1 MAFPMRALID
11 DLLLK
16 SISDMGEGVV
26 VFDFPRIVYSNEAF
40 QRITTQ
46 SEHQLQELET
56 FSSLVLPADRSR
68 VEERL
73 QRFRSGQEPLE
84 HLDFRIQRPNSR
96 PVSVEAVFSRW
107 PEEGPARIIA
117 LVREVTRR
125 HASSRVDK
133 SFQFLFEKSPNPML
147 VYDAASRAIL
157 AVNDAIIGLYGYSA
171 EEFKRL
177 NLLDLVSPGEQDRLL
192 RNLDFITENNAE
204 YFCDPLPLRHRRK
217 DGSQMEVSAVCQT
230 IEYGGTAA
238 RLLLIQDMTSDRN
251 TERALADSQQRLRAI
266 FESGLQGIYLMDL
279 EGRIIEMNPT
289 AVRIGR
295 SFLGTDP
302 KSGDALESVVP
313 AEIRPRFEE
322 SFQKALT
329 GETLR
334 FEFEARLTDGTLS
347 WYEGILNPVK
357 EKDGRQGGVCLSLFN
372 VTDRKKAEDDSRQ
385 SEERFRRLFDN
396 ANDAI
401 FLFELR
407 EDGTAGQYLEVN
419 EVATHRMGYSREQFL
434 EMTPLDI
441 LEPKQR
447 RDMVNIWKKLIAQTH
462 LTFERTHVTSA
473 GVKMPVEVSAHIF
486 NWGGRRAVLSIA
498 RDLTERKRAEE
509 IIRRQAYY
517 DPLTNL
523 PNRTLFKDRLEQ
535 AMTHAKRSQQTL
547 GVMLLDLDRFKT
559 INETLGHN
567 LGDRLLVGV
576 AERLLAQSGEGWT
589 LARLTGDE
597 FIFLIPQVANADEL
611 YQHASNVIACLR
623 DPFHLGAQ
631 EVHTSCGL
639 GIVMYPGDGEDA
651 ETLLRN
657 AETAMYRAKEQGR
670 NNYQLYT
677 AVMNAKAFKQLLMEN
692 SMRRALERNEFIV
705 HFQPQVDL
713 ETKRVVGAEALVRW
727 QHPDLGLVF
736 PTEFIGLAEDTGL
749 IVPLGE
755 WVLKEACRQNKAW
768 QAKGLPPITVA
779 VNLSARQF
787 LQKGLSTRVGDILK
801 ETGLDPQ
808 WLGLEITE
816 SVALKDADFTLASLH
831 DLRSM
836 GLRLALDDFGTGYS
850 SLSYLKRFPIQT
862 IKIDQSFV
870 RDLATDP
877 NDAAIA
883 AAVMALARSLKLTVV
898 AEGVETE
905 EQLEFLRSQ
914 GCRYVQGYLMSHPLP
929 TDEFE
934 RFLAQPQVT
943 W

>member
-1 MAFPMRALID
+1 MAFPMKALID

-16 SISDMGEGVV
+16 SISDMGEGVLV
-26 VFDFPRIVYSNEAF
+26 LDFPRFVFTNEAF
-40 QRITTQ
+40 QKLSGYSNQ
-46 SEHQLQELET
+46 QLLDQATFFNLVSRNDLVRVQELLE
-56 FSSLVLPADRSR
+56 
-68 VEERL
+68 
-73 QRFRSGQEPLE
+73 RFRANQEPVE
-84 HLDFRIQRPNSR
+84 HMEFHLQKMHGHTTL
-96 PVSVEAVFSRW
+96 VEAVFSRW
-107 PEEGPARIIA
+107 PEEGPARVIA
-117 LVREVTRR
+117 LVREIAKK
-125 HASSRVDK
+125 HSIPKSDK

-147 VYDAASRAIL
+147 VYDLASRSIL
-157 AVNDAIIGLYGYSA
+157 AVNDAIMGLYGYS
-171 EEFKRL
+171 ESEFKML
-177 NLLDLVSPGEQDRLL
+177 NLLDLVAPSEVERVN
-192 RNLDFITENNAE
+192 RNLDFVSENNAE
-204 YFCDPLPLRHRRK
+204 YFCDPTPIHHHRK
-217 DGSQMEVSAVCQT
+217 DGTIMEVAAVCQT
-230 IEYGGTAA
+230 IEYTGLPA
-238 RLLLIQDMTSDRN
+238 RLLIIQDMTSDRRF
-251 TERALADSQQRLRAI
+251 ERGLTDSHQRLRAV
-266 FESGLQGIYLMDL
+266 FESGIQGIYLFDL
-279 EGRIIEMNPT
+279 NGRILEMNPKAKKIGKLILDKELRVGDSLE
-289 AVRIGR
+289 AVMPEITRVR
-295 SFLGTDP
+295 FHEDFLKAAAGE
-302 KSGDALESVVP
+302 SLRVEFDA
-313 AEIRPRFEE
+313 
-322 SFQKALT
+322 KMN
-329 GETLR
+329 
-334 FEFEARLTDGTLS
+334 DGTME
-347 WYEGILNPVK
+347 WYEGLFNPVK
-357 EKDGRQGGVCLSLFN
+357 EKDGRISGVCMSLLT
-372 VTDRKKAEDDSRQ
+372 VSARKNAEDQSRQ
-385 SEERFRRLFDN
+385 NEEKFRRLFDN

-401 FLFELR
+401 YLYELN
-407 EDGTAGQYLEVN
+407 EDGTPGKYLEVN
-419 EVATHRMGYSREQFL
+419 EVACRRMGYSRDEFL
-434 EMTPLDI
+434 DMIPLDI

-447 RDMVNIWKKLIAQTH
+447 KDMGNIWKKLAAQSH
-462 LTFERTHVTSA
+462 MTFERVHVTHA
-473 GVKMPVEVSAHIF
+473 GVRLPVEVSAHMF
-486 NWGGRRAVLSIA
+486 QWNGRRVVLSIA

-535 AMTHAKRSQQTL
+535 AMAHAKRSQQTL

-567 LGDRLLVGV
+567 LGDRLLIGV
-576 AERLLAQSGEGWT
+576 AERLLEQSSEGAT

-597 FIFLIPQVANADEL
+597 FIFLIPQVENTDEV
-611 YQHASNVIACLR
+611 YQHAARVIQSLKE
-623 DPFHLGAQ
+623 PFRLGTQ
-631 EVHTSCGL
+631 DVHTSCGL

-705 HFQPQVDL
+705 HYQPQVDL
-713 ETKRVVGAEALVRW
+713 ETRRVVGAEALVRW

-755 WVLKEACRQNKAW
+755 WVLKESCRQNKAW

-779 VNLSARQF
+779 VNLSGRQF
-787 LQKGLSTRVGDILK
+787 LQKGLATCVAEILK
-801 ETGLDPQ
+801 ETGLDAQ

-816 SVALKDADFTLASLH
+816 SVALKDADYTLASLR
-831 DLRSM
+831 DFRSM

-905 EQLEFLRSQ
+905 DQLEFLRAQ

-929 TDEFE
+929 NDEFE
-934 RFLAQPQVT
+934 RFLAQPHVT

>member
-16 SISDMGEGVV
+16 SISDMGEGVLV
-26 VFDFPRIVYSNEAF
+26 LDFPRFVYTNEAF
-40 QRITTQ
+40 QKLSGY
-46 SEHQLQELET
+46 SESQLSDLPT
-56 FSSLVLPADRSR
+56 FFDLVAPSDLVR
-68 VEERL
+68 VEEHL
-73 QRFRSGQEPLE
+73 QHFRAGQEPRE
-84 HLDFRIQRPNSR
+84 HIEFHLQKSNGRSTF
-96 PVSVEAVFSRW
+96 VEAVFSRW
-107 PEEGPARIIA
+107 PDEGPARVIG
-117 LVREVTRR
+117 LVREVSKK
-125 HASSRVDK
+125 HAMSRIDK

-147 VYDAASRAIL
+147 VYDSNTRAIL
-157 AVNDAIIGLYGYSA
+157 AVNDAIVGLYGYSR
-171 EEFKRL
+171 EEFKAL
-177 NLLDLVSPGEQDRLL
+177 NLVDLVATSEIEHLTK
-192 RNLDFITENNAE
+192 NLDFIREKNAE
-204 YFCDPLPLRHRRK
+204 YFCDPVPLHHRRK
-217 DGSQMEVSAVCQT
+217 DGSLMEVGAVCQA
-230 IEYGGTAA
+230 IEYAGLSAH
-238 RLLLIQDMTSDRN
+238 LLLIQDVTSGRKV
-251 TERALADSQQRLRAI
+251 ERALADSQQRLRAV
-266 FESGLQGIYLMDL
+266 FESGIQGIYLFAL
-279 EGRIIEMNPT
+279 TGRILEMNPT
-289 AVRIGR
+289 AIKIGKMISEHDLRIGDVLEEYMPVGSR
-295 SFLGTDP
+295 MRFHEDFRKAAAGEPLRVEF
-302 KSGDALESVVP
+302 DAK
-313 AEIRPRFEE
+313 I
-322 SFQKALT
+322 
-329 GETLR
+329 
-334 FEFEARLTDGTLS
+334 TDGTVE
-347 WYEGILNPVK
+347 WYEALFNPVT
-357 EKDGRQGGVCLSLFN
+357 EKDGRISGVCMSLFA
-372 VTDRKKAEDDSRQ
+372 VSDRKKAEDQSRQ
-385 SEERFRRLFDN
+385 NEELFKLLFNN

-401 FLFELR
+401 YLYEVNA
-407 EDGTAGQYLEVN
+407 DGAPGKYIEVN
-419 EVATHRMGYSREQFL
+419 EVACHRMGYTHDEFL
-434 EMTPLDI
+434 NMTPLDI

-447 RDMVNIWKKLIAQTH
+447 RDMVGIWRKLAAQSH
-462 LTFERTHVTSA
+462 MTFERVHLTHSA
-473 GVKMPVEVSAHIF
+473 VRLPVEVSAHMF
-486 NWGGRRAVLSIA
+486 QLGGRSVVLSIA

-535 AMTHAKRSQQTL
+535 AMAHAKRSQQTL
-547 GVMLLDLDRFKT
+547 SVMLLDLDRFKT

-576 AERLLAQSGEGWT
+576 AERLLAQGGEGAT

-597 FIFLIPQVANADEL
+597 FIFLIPQVENTEEV
-611 YQHASNVIACLR
+611 YQHAARIIQSLK
-623 DPFHLGAQ
+623 DPFHLGTQ

-639 GIVMYPGDGEDA
+639 GIVMYPGDGEDT

-705 HFQPQVDL
+705 HYQPQVDI
-713 ETKRVVGAEALVRW
+713 ETRRVVGCEALVRW

-755 WVLKEACRQNKAW
+755 WVLKESCRQAKAW
-768 QAKGLPPITVA
+768 QMKGLPPITVA
-779 VNLSARQF
+779 VNLSGRQF
-787 LQKGLSTRVGDILK
+787 QQKSLANRVAEILK
-801 ETGLDPQ
+801 ETGLDAQ

-831 DLRSM
+831 DFRTM
-836 GLRLALDDFGTGYS
+836 GLHLALDDFGTGYS

-870 RDLATDP
+870 RDLVTDP

-883 AAVMALARSLKLTVV
+883 EAVMALSHSLKLTVV

-905 EQLEFLRSQ
+905 EQLEFLRAR

-929 TDEFE
+929 AEEFE
-934 RFLAQPQVT
+934 RFLSQPQVI

>member
-1 MAFPMRALID
+1 MAFQMKALID

-16 SISDMGEGVV
+16 SISDMGES
-26 VFDFPRIVYSNEAF
+26 VFILDLPRVVYSNEAF
-40 QRITTQ
+40 QKLSGYSDR
-46 SEHQLQELET
+46 QLGEL
-56 FSSLVLPADRSR
+56 SSFLLLVSNNDRSR
-68 VEERL
+68 VEKNL
-73 QRFRSGQEPLE
+73 SVFQEGHEALE
-84 HLDFRIQRPNSR
+84 HIEFHLRKANGRS
-96 PVSVEAVFSRW
+96 VAVEAVVSRW
-107 PEEGPARIIA
+107 PEEGPGRIVVLAHETSKRHSVARTD
-117 LVREVTRR
+117 R
-125 HASSRVDK
+125 
-133 SFQFLFEKSPNPML
+133 SFLFLFEKSPNPML
-147 VYDAASRAIL
+147 VYDAQSRQVL
-157 AVNDAIIGLYGYSA
+157 AANDAIVGLFGY
-171 EEFKRL
+171 EEEELKRMRVE
-177 NLLDLVSPGEQDRLL
+177 DLAASTETDRLS
-192 RNLDFITENNAE
+192 RNLDFIRENNAE
-204 YFCDPLPLRHRRK
+204 YFCDPSPIHYRRQ
-217 DGSQMEVSAVCQT
+217 DGTLLEVTAVCQS
-230 IEYGGTAA
+230 IEYGGAPA
-238 RLLLIQDMTSDRN
+238 RLLMLQDITSDRKV
-251 TERALADSQQRLRAI
+251 ERALADSQQRFRAV
-266 FESGLQGIYLMDL
+266 FESSLQGIFLFDL
-279 EGRIIEMNPT
+279 QGRVLEMNPT
-289 AVRIGR
+289 AAKMARELMDR
-295 SFLGTDP
+295 
-302 KSGDALESVVP
+302 E
-313 AEIRPRFEE
+313 PR
-322 SFQKALT
+322 L
-329 GETLR
+329 GETMIPLLPEDLR
-334 FEFEARLTDGTLS
+334 GRVEECFDRSAKGENLRVELDVRRTHDLVD
-347 WYEGILNPVK
+347 WYEGIFNPVRG
-357 EKDGRQGGVCLSLFN
+357 KDGRISGVCVSLLA
-372 VTDRKKAEDDSRQ
+372 VTDRKNAESK
-385 SEERFRRLFDN
+385 SILNEEKFRRLFDN

-401 FLFELR
+401 YLYEV
-407 EDGTAGQYLEVN
+407 DGDGQPGKYLEVN
-419 EVATHRMGYSREQFL
+419 EVACKRMGYTREEFL
-434 EMTPLDI
+434 TMTPLDI

-447 RDMVNIWKKLIAQTH
+447 RDMVSIWRKLASH
-462 LTFERTHVTSA
+462 SHMTFERVHVTHA
-473 GVKMPVEVSAHIF
+473 GVKLPVEVSAHMF
-486 NWGGRRAVLSIA
+486 HWAGRRAVLSIA

-535 AMTHAKRSQQTL
+535 AMSHAKRSEQQL

-576 AERLLAQSGEGWT
+576 AERLLVEAGEGAT

-597 FIFLIPQVANADEL
+597 FIFLIPKVENTEEL
-611 YQHASNVIACLR
+611 YQRATRIIHCLKE
-623 DPFHLGAQ
+623 PFHLGTQ

-713 ETKRVVGAEALVRW
+713 ETRRVVGAEALVRW

-768 QAKGLPPITVA
+768 QAKGLPSITVA

-787 LQKGLSTRVGDILK
+787 LQKGLSSHVADILK
-801 ETGLDPQ
+801 ETGLDPH
-808 WLGLEITE
+808 WLGLEVTE
-816 SVALKDADFTLASLH
+816 SVALKDADFTLACLH
-831 DLRSM
+831 DLRAM
-836 GLRLALDDFGTGYS
+836 GLHLSLDDFGTGYS

-883 AAVMALARSLKLTVV
+883 SAVMALARALRLSVI

-914 GCRYVQGYLMSHPLP
+914 GCRYIQGYLMSHPLP

-934 RFLAQPQVT
+934 RFLAQAEVT